1 MEKRILIA
9 PNSFKECADSVTIA
23 ELIRENLSQLTY
35 YDLIVKPISD
45 GGDGFLNVCKQNFG
59 GEIRFYSISTAYDEN
74 KFSCPVLYCQSRNEI
89 YIESAEILGLKVV
102 PIQLRNPLE
111 LSSKGLGELLLRINE
126 EVSNE
131 AIKIDRV
138 YVGIG
143 GTATIDMGIGMMSK
157 LGLKLLDQ
165 GTNELNVLPKNY
177 FKVADIIFVP
187 IQFSFEIVPVI
198 DVNNPLLG
206 EYNGIETYG
215 LQKGANENSII
226 LLMNYFNH
234 LINLLENKKLSISSQ
249 SLSGAGGGI
258 PASLQIF
265 YNTPLYSSQ
274 DFILQDIGLKSLT
287 DEVDYLITGEG
298 SFNHQSSFGKGAGI
312 LIDLFKSSVKKI
324 FLVCGYIDSS
334 VKSKLP
340 DNVIPIEL
348 NKYFNSET
356 ESIMNYKDGI
366 RRACD
371 EIINQVDF

>member
-9 PNSFKECADSVTIA
+9 PNSFKECADSLTIA
-23 ELIRENLSQLTY
+23 ELIRENLCQLTY

-45 GGDGFLNVCKQNFG
+45 GGDGFLKVCKQCFG
-59 GEIRFYSISTAYDEN
+59 GEIRFYSISTAYDET
-74 KFSCPVLYCQSRNEI
+74 KFRCPVLYCQSRNEI

-102 PIQLRNPLE
+102 PKQLRNPLE
-111 LSSKGLGELLLRINE
+111 LSSKGLGELLFKINE
-126 EVSNE
+126 EVTNE
-131 AIKIDRV
+131 AIKIDKV

-143 GTATIDMGIGMMSK
+143 GTATIDMGIGMMSR

-177 FKVADIIFVP
+177 FKIEDVIFVP

-206 EYNGIETYG
+206 EYNGIQTYG
-215 LQKGANENSII
+215 PQKGANENSII

-234 LINLLENKKLSISSQ
+234 LINLLENKKLAISSQ

-298 SFNHQSSFGKGAGI
+298 SFNHQSNFGKGAGI

-356 ESIMNYKDGI
+356 ESIMKYKDGI

>member
-1 MEKRILIA
+1 M
-9 PNSFKECADSVTIA
+9 
-23 ELIRENLSQLTY
+23 
-35 YDLIVKPISD
+35 
-45 GGDGFLNVCKQNFG
+45 
-59 GEIRFYSISTAYDEN
+59 
-74 KFSCPVLYCQSRNEI
+74 
-89 YIESAEILGLKVV
+89 
-102 PIQLRNPLE
+102 
-111 LSSKGLGELLLRINE
+111 
-126 EVSNE
+126 
-131 AIKIDRV
+131 
-138 YVGIG
+138 
-143 GTATIDMGIGMMSK
+143 
-157 LGLKLLDQ
+157 
-165 GTNELNVLPKNY
+165 
-177 FKVADIIFVP
+177 
-187 IQFSFEIVPVI
+187 I

-206 EYNGIETYG
+206 EYNGIQTYG
-215 LQKGANENSII
+215 PQKGANENSII

-356 ESIMNYKDGI
+356 ESIMKYKDGI